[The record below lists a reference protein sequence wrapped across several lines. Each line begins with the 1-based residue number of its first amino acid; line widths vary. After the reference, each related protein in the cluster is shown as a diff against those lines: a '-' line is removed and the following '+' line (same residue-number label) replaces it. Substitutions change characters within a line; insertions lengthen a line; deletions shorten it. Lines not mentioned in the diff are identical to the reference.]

1 MLKTLLKFLLARFRQ
16 GIGAR
21 RIQRKLS
28 AGIAQLGSGDHAAAR
43 RSLEAVLELD
53 PRNAAACFHLGTL
66 IAQTEK
72 YPECASYFA
81 RALEIEPRRA
91 AWWVALGEL
100 ARRHADHAR
109 ALEYFGMGVSID
121 ADMAHA
127 QRSLGQQ
134 LRLLGRPGEA
144 IRHLRRAYELAPEA
158 PGTLRDLV
166 SCLIEFD
173 MCEKALAVATQAA
186 AENPSSFEALYC
198 RGFACQKLHQP
209 ERALESYE
217 SANRV
222 HSGDA
227 ELHDARGSTL
237 QEMGR
242 LDAAIAAF
250 EAALALRPDFP
261 LALFHR
267 GLARLLLQDFE
278 HGWQDYEMRRTARGA
293 TLPPNAP
300 RWHGESLAGRS
311 LLLRMEQGL
320 GDEIMFASML
330 PELIATAG
338 HCFVEC
344 DPRLRALFGRSFP
357 AATVFGAIPDRSLP
371 YPISRHRFDFETDMG
386 SLPLVLRRDI
396 VKFPRHDGYLKADPA
411 RVARWRERLAQLGP
425 GLKVGISWTGGV
437 RKTRRA
443 LRSIDLS
450 QWLPVLSTPDAQYV
464 SLQYT
469 PEAASEAAQMHAR
482 HGIRIQHWPE
492 AIADYD
498 ETAALVC
505 ALDLVVSVCTSVV
518 HLGGALGVPVWVMA
532 PYSPEWRYGFRGESM
547 PWYPSARLFRAP
559 AYGEW
564 QPVIAAVAQALRS
577 RTAKQS

>member
-1 MLKTLLKFLLARFRQ
+1 MLKTLLRFLLARFRQ
-16 GIGAR
+16 GMGAR

-28 AGIAQLGSGDHAAAR
+28 AGIAQLGSGDTAAAR
-43 RSLEAVLELD
+43 RSLEDVLKLD
-53 PRNAAACFHLGTL
+53 PRNAAACFHLGML

-81 RALEIEPRRA
+81 RALEIEPDRA
-91 AWWVALGEL
+91 AWWIALGEL
-100 ARRHADHAR
+100 ARRHADHAK

-121 ADMAHA
+121 ADVAHA
-127 QRSLGQQ
+127 QRCLGQQ
-134 LRLLGRPGEA
+134 LRLLGRAGEA
-144 IRHLRRAYELAPEA
+144 IRHLRRAHELAPDT
-158 PGTLRDLV
+158 PGTMRDLV
-166 SCLIEFD
+166 TCLIEFD
-173 MCEKALAVATQAA
+173 MCEKALSVATQAV
-186 AENPSSFEALYC
+186 ERNPSSGEALYC
-198 RGFACQKLHQP
+198 RGVAYQKLHQP

-217 SANRV
+217 SAMRL
-222 HSGDA
+222 HAGDA

-242 LDAAIAAF
+242 LDDALAAF
-250 EAALALRPDFP
+250 EAALALRPESP

-267 GLARLLLQDFE
+267 GLARLLLQDFA

-293 TLPPNAP
+293 SLPANAP
-300 RWHGESLAGRS
+300 RWKGESLAGRS

-330 PELIATAG
+330 PELIGKAD
-338 HCFVEC
+338 HCLVEC
-344 DPRLRALFGRSFP
+344 DPRLRALFRRSFP

-371 YPISRHRFDFETDMG
+371 YPLLRHRFDFETDMG
-386 SLPLVLRRDI
+386 SLPLVLRRGLAE
-396 VKFPRHDGYLKADPA
+396 FPRHEGYLKADPE
-411 RVARWRERLAQLGP
+411 RVAYWRARLAQLGP
-425 GLKVGISWTGGV
+425 GFKVGISWTGGV

-443 LRSIDLS
+443 LRSIELA
-450 QWLPVLSTPDAQYV
+450 QWLPVLAAPGARFV

-469 PEAASEAAQMHAR
+469 PEAAGEAAEMHAR
-482 HGIRIQHWPE
+482 HGVRIEHWRE
-492 AIADYD
+492 AIEDYD

-518 HLGGALGVPVWVMA
+518 HLGGALGAPVWVMA

-547 PWYPSARLFRAP
+547 PWYPSVRLFRAP

-564 QPVIAAVAQALRS
+564 QPVIAAVAEALRS
-577 RTAKQS
+577 RIAEQS